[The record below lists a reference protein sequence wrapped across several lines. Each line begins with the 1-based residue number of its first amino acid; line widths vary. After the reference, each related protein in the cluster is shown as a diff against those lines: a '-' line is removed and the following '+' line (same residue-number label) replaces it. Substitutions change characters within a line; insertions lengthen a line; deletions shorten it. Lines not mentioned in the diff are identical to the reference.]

1 MKKLCLLNLLMVLF
15 GCLFIVA
22 CSGSDGDGEEP
33 GGGGGTLSGNLVLS
47 SSSLYINPDGKDATV
62 LTVRMGDTD
71 VTGKAKIYLNNAE
84 FEGTSFT
91 ATKEGQYTFFASYE
105 TEISEK
111 ITIEAIDG
119 MPAMPN
125 DPQAN
130 KFDGFVHR
138 VLAVQST
145 GTWCQYCP
153 FMIAGIKSYLETNDN
168 GNAIFVAAHNGDEMS
183 NDYSNAVN
191 KWLSISSY
199 PTLTLNLD
207 SKNKVGH
214 QNAPTAT
221 AAAIGKAI
229 SATLKDDAFVGISAA
244 SVTKNN
250 SKLTVRAKV
259 KIGTEGQYRIAAW
272 LLEDGIK
279 ADQENSTGLTDDF
292 SIHNNVLRASSATA
306 AYGSQLGGSASLAK
320 GTVAEYACSFNLT
333 AAKISS
339 LAKCRIVLL
348 VTTPKNGKFIV
359 DNVVT
364 CPIDGNIAFGYE

>member
-1 MKKLCLLNLLMVLF
+1 MKKLCLLNLLMALF

-62 LTVRMGDTD
+62 LTVKMGDTD
-71 VTGKAKIYLNNAE
+71 VTDKAKIYLNNTE

-119 MPAMPN
+119 MPVMPN

-279 ADQENSTGLTDDF
+279 ADQENSTGLKDDY

-306 AYGSQLGGSASLAK
+306 AYGSQLGGSASLTK

-348 VTTPKNGKFIV
+348 VTTPKNGRFIV